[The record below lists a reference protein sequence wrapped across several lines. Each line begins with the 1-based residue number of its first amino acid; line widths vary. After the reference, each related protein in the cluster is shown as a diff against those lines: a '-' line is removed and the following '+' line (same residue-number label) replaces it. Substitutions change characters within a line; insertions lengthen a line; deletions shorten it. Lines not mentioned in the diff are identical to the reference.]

1 MQLHPEK
8 LELLLLRLHNMASP
22 NSPSQG
28 QEFLGQTTDE
38 DQGSSI
44 STDSLSSFHSDDLIS
59 IQDLID
65 QSEEDKN
72 VEKKQLPSANDVG
85 SISSPPKSVECK
97 SDLNICQKEL
107 EKLQLKDQDQAQDQM
122 RSGIQAK
129 EVGNKISDPK
139 SSESG
144 KVVSPERKAVVHNF
158 LNQAILSPKKTSL
171 NLFPL
176 SPSVLRSNYLH
187 VLPKDS
193 GNMIPSAKKRDDLA
207 NPDSDSVCAGE
218 EKAEIDVSQ
227 SSSQP
232 TGTSSKENADG
243 SEAELQQ
250 VQVKHDQ
257 EDKYS
262 NDELDL
268 NGPYDDIKKREKISE
283 LKQLRQLVKNAN
295 FSLKALKEIYE
306 KRKDDECNLSFV
318 EMRSAYAEKVYMQG
332 KLSKEVSRLRME
344 VRSVNKSLGNI
355 NWELDQIKGRQ
366 RSDNPWQLGV
376 PYGYRAV
383 NGRAGRKK

>member
-1 MQLHPEK
+1 
-8 LELLLLRLHNMASP
+8 MASQ

-28 QEFLGQTTDE
+28 QEFLGRTTDE

-59 IQDLID
+59 IQDLIE
-65 QSEEDKN
+65 QSEDDKN
-72 VEKKQLPSANDVG
+72 VEKKQLPSANDAG
-85 SISSPPKSVECK
+85 RISSPPISVECK
-97 SDLNICQKEL
+97 SDLNVSQKEL
-107 EKLQLKDQDQAQDQM
+107 EKLQLKDQDLAQDQM

-129 EVGNKISDPK
+129 GVGNKISDPK

-193 GNMIPSAKKRDDLA
+193 GSMIPSAKKRDDLA

-218 EKAEIDVSQ
+218 EKAEIDVNQ

-232 TGTSSKENADG
+232 TGISPQETADG

-257 EDKYS
+257 EDKCS
-262 NDELDL
+262 NDESDL
-268 NGPYDDIKKREKISE
+268 NGSDDDMKKREKISE

-295 FSLKALKEIYE
+295 FSLKTLKEIYE

-383 NGRAGRKK
+383 NGRPGRKK

>member
-1 MQLHPEK
+1 M
-8 LELLLLRLHNMASP
+8 
-22 NSPSQG
+22 G
-28 QEFLGQTTDE
+28 
-38 DQGSSI
+38 
-44 STDSLSSFHSDDLIS
+44 
-59 IQDLID
+59 
-65 QSEEDKN
+65 
-72 VEKKQLPSANDVG
+72 
-85 SISSPPKSVECK
+85 
-97 SDLNICQKEL
+97 
-107 EKLQLKDQDQAQDQM
+107 
-122 RSGIQAK
+122 
-129 EVGNKISDPK
+129 
-139 SSESG
+139 G

-187 VLPKDS
+187 VLPKDGGGTS
-193 GNMIPSAKKRDDLA
+193 PSAKNRDGLA
-207 NPDSDSVCAGE
+207 NPDSESVCAGE
-218 EKAEIDVSQ
+218 EKSEIDVNQ

-232 TGTSSKENADG
+232 TGISSQETEDG

-257 EDKYS
+257 EDKCS
-262 NDELDL
+262 NDESDS
-268 NGPYDDIKKREKISE
+268 NGSDDDMKKREKISE

-295 FSLKALKEIYE
+295 FSLKTLKEIYG

-383 NGRAGRKK
+383 NGRPGRKK